1 MDLHLDGK
9 TALITGGSKGIG
21 LAIAEVLAEEGC
33 SLHLAS
39 RTAADLE
46 HARDLIS
53 RRFNV
58 PIEIHATDLS
68 DGAARQKLADEIG
81 DVDILINNAGAIP
94 GGGIDDVDE
103 ARWRESWELKVWGYI
118 HFTRIYYARMRAMNG
133 GTGGGAIVNV
143 CGMGGRLSMPGYIA
157 GTAGNAALIQ
167 FSISLGE
174 EAIKNGVRVVCVNP
188 GPTATERMTY
198 LAKLRAEKEFGDPE
212 RWEEYSGQSRFGRAA
227 TPHEVANVVAFMASD
242 RASYV
247 SGVAL
252 DMG

>member
-21 LAIAEVLAEEGC
+21 RAVAETLAEEGC
-33 SLHLAS
+33 NLHLAS

-46 HARDLIS
+46 TARDAIAG
-53 RRFNV
+53 RFNV
-58 PIEIHATDLS
+58 AVATHALDLA
-68 DGAARQKLADEIG
+68 DAGARRALADEIG
-81 DVDILINNAGAIP
+81 DLDILINNAGAIP
-94 GGGIDDVDE
+94 GGGIEDVDD

-118 HFTRIYYARMRAMNG
+118 DFTRIYYARMRKQG
-133 GTGGGAIVNV
+133 HGAIVNV

-174 EAIKNGVRVVCVNP
+174 EAIRNGVRVVCVNP

-198 LAKLRAEKEFGDPE
+198 LAKLRAEKELGDPG
-212 RWEEYSGQSRFGRAA
+212 RWEEYSSQSRFGRAA
-227 TPHEVANVVAFMASD
+227 TVQEVADVVAFMASD

-247 SGVAL
+247 SGVPI

>member
-21 LAIAEVLAEEGC
+21 LAIAEALAAEGC
-33 SLHLAS
+33 NLHLAS
-39 RTAADLE
+39 RTSADLE
-46 HARDLIS
+46 AARDAIAK
-53 RRFNV
+53 RFNV
-58 PIEIHATDLS
+58 AITTHALDLS
-68 DGAARQKLADEIG
+68 DAAARDKLADEIG
-81 DVDILINNAGAIP
+81 DIDILVNNAGAIP

-118 HFTRIYYARMRAMNG
+118 HFTRIYYARMRKQG
-133 GTGGGAIVNV
+133 HGAIVNV

-174 EAIKNGVRVVCVNP
+174 EAIKNGVRVVCINP

-198 LAKLRAEKEFGDPE
+198 LAKLRAEKEFGDPG

-227 TPHEVANVVAFMASD
+227 TPDEVANVVAFMASD